1 MKEWSQ
7 ISKGDSNGLQALSD
21 FLGQCEEAMR
31 SIQSLNE
38 LNSIEV
44 LRQVSSKI
52 PSYSGV
58 KWFRHDPLK
67 FIRAEVDLATG
78 PVFSLDVLKMEKKRV
93 LRSRKQAST
102 QPEQSCHYGRRV
114 KGELEVTSWRKD

>member
-1 MKEWSQ
+1 MKEWPQ

-58 KWFRHDPLK
+58 KWCRHDPLK
-67 FIRAEVDLATG
+67 FIRAETDLATD
-78 PVFSLDVLKMEKKRV
+78 PVFSSDVLKMEKKK
-93 LRSRKQAST
+93 SPEKQKTGVHPA
-102 QPEQSCHYGRRV
+102 
-114 KGELEVTSWRKD
+114 